1 MQVAPAEIDVY
12 KRQSTNS
19 QFHASCQNA
28 PLKDRIAA
36 LSMEFLR
43 FHLSLIHI
51 LIPVEK
57 VRGRKNSLDAL
68 VNHMAK
74 TVEHP
79 EEQVIFISHGNA
91 PKDAEY
97 VAEQVKS
104 RFAVQNIYILSLIHI
119 YFSGGRRN

>member
-1 MQVAPAEIDVY
+1 MDDEGTLDP
-12 KRQSTNS
+12 SG
-19 QFHASCQNA
+19 
-28 PLKDRIAA
+28 
-36 LSMEFLR
+36 
-43 FHLSLIHI
+43 
-51 LIPVEK
+51 EK
-57 VRGRKNSLDAL
+57 VRGRKNALDAL

-104 RFAVQNIYILSLIHI
+104 RFAVQNIYINYIGPGHHLDRTPVWDGRSIFPGKQQKLSA
-119 YFSGGRRN
+119 SKEGNESNE